1 MKKIKIMAICI
12 SLIIAFSSLNA
23 EEKKTYVNGTEIL
36 ASIETSNGI
45 IHVIGDVLL
54 SK

>member
-1 MKKIKIMAICI
+1 MQDGQEFEMVYGGKTKITK
-12 SLIIAFSSLNA
+12 
-23 EEKKTYVNGTEIL
+23 EGEKTYVNGTEIL